1 MPDTHVER
9 SFRVTS
15 LCWHPTR
22 LILAVGWETGEVIVF
37 NKQDKEQ
44 HAVPPTHTADITVL
58 TWSTGGNC
66 LVSGDKVSRLV
77 MTLISHLCISLSI
90 PLGTHWERCYRWNYL
105 KCVVRKFNWSCQM
118 SWQFCFIS
126 ETRFE
131 NFILPFHSMAEVC
144 TQFLKGIFLD
154 NYICKDGPSASG
166 YCHFYGTPKS
176 PASLSILHCHRL
188 IFNVLLISV
197 LIV

>member
-44 HAVPPTHTADITVL
+44 HAVPPTHTANITVL

-66 LVSGDKVSRLV
+66 LVSGDRVSRHM
-77 MTLISHLCISLSI
+77 MTLILRLCISLSM
-90 PLGTHWERCYRWNYL
+90 PLGTHWERC
-105 KCVVRKFNWSCQM
+105 
-118 SWQFCFIS
+118 
-126 ETRFE
+126 
-131 NFILPFHSMAEVC
+131 
-144 TQFLKGIFLD
+144 
-154 NYICKDGPSASG
+154 
-166 YCHFYGTPKS
+166 
-176 PASLSILHCHRL
+176 
-188 IFNVLLISV
+188 
-197 LIV
+197 